1 MKVYVDEKPQACYSC
16 LFCGQ
21 IYEPSCAVYQNGDK
35 VPGKYASGCT
45 LLKMQIPMQIGFST
59 TLGNCPL
66 TTKG

>member
-1 MKVYVDEKPQACYSC
+1 MKVYVDEKPQACYRC

-21 IYEPSCAVYQNGDK
+21 IYEHSLTGFNAYV
-35 VPGKYASGCT
+35 SGCT
-45 LLKMQIPMQIGFST
+45 LLKMQIPLQIGFST

>member
-1 MKVYVDEKPQACYSC
+1 MKVYVDEKPQVCGRC

-21 IYEPSCAVYQNGDK
+21 IYEPSFIAYENGDN
-35 VPGKYASGCT
+35 VLGKYVSGCT
-45 LLKMQIPMQIGFST
+45 LLKMQIPLQIGLST

>member
-1 MKVYVDEKPQACYSC
+1 MKVYVDEKPQACYHC

-21 IYEPSCAVYQNGDK
+21 FYELSLTGSRDYV
-35 VPGKYASGCT
+35 SGCT
-45 LLKMQIPMQIGFST
+45 LLKMQIPLQIGCST

>member
-1 MKVYVDEKPQACYSC
+1 MKVYVDEKPQVCGRC

-21 IYEPSCAVYQNGDK
+21 IYEPSCAVYGNGDV
-35 VPGKYASGCT
+35 VPGKYVSGCT
-45 LLKMQIPMQIGFST
+45 LLKMRIPLQIGLST